1 MTATCWLPTTP
12 ARLGRGDV
20 RGRFTAVTEPGAPSG
35 GDVWGRFAAAEGR
48 QAGSG
53 GDVWG
58 RLAVSTAGAWSLY
71 SLATP
76 TIKEMGVGSC

>member
-1 MTATCWLPTTP
+1 MTETSLTVVGRRDARGHFGLMERP
-12 ARLGRGDV
+12 AVGRRRDV
-20 RGRFTAVTEPGAPSG
+20 RGHFTAVTGPGAL
-35 GDVWGRFAAAEGR
+35 
-48 QAGSG
+48 SG

-76 TIKEMGVGSC
+76 TVAGEGRRSC